1 MLKNVGWVKATQRKT
16 SSQHFCCTRSEDWVN
31 IICLGSWKQN
41 QQSLVS
47 ESYYKVQRVV
57 LTTRSLWLAM
67 VFVCTETL
75 HPGSKDTTMRGFYC
89 WLWRCLIK
97 QIHIIITQIGPLLV
111 RIKFVFLD
119 SNLYWSNK
127 NCVMTYRI
135 LTVFEDPDP
144 FCHPVMTT
152 TLSPVPMKL
161 LRLPKSMA
169 YWTRSST
176 SFIQS
181 ASRSFSYSNGMHPLK
196 ICICRATWPYLCIG
210 YHHWRSFWRKKKT
223 YLHIPCNRENGTV
236 RLVLWHDV
244 RGGSRGGEHNN
255 GSSLTLVGGQ
265 HCADGSRGCV
275 VKACR
280 LLLALLYKTKI
291 M

>member
-1 MLKNVGWVKATQRKT
+1 MLKKVGLVKATQRIT

-75 HPGSKDTTMRGFYC
+75 HPGSKDTTMGGFDC

-127 NCVMTYRI
+127 I
-135 LTVFEDPDP
+135 LRWLTGSWR
-144 FCHPVMTT
+144 CLK
-152 TLSPVPMKL
+152 TLIPSAIQWWRQRCLQSRWSCSACQSRWHTGPGRRRP
-161 LRLPKSMA
+161 
-169 YWTRSST
+169 SSSQHRAPSHT
-176 SFIQS
+176 AMGCTLWRS
-181 ASRSFSYSNGMHPLK
+181 ASVVPLDHTF
-196 ICICRATWPYLCIG
+196 A
-210 YHHWRSFWRKKKT
+210 
-223 YLHIPCNRENGTV
+223 
-236 RLVLWHDV
+236 
-244 RGGSRGGEHNN
+244 
-255 GSSLTLVGGQ
+255 
-265 HCADGSRGCV
+265 
-275 VKACR
+275 
-280 LLLALLYKTKI
+280 
-291 M
+291 

>member
-1 MLKNVGWVKATQRKT
+1 MLKKVGWVKATQRKT

-97 QIHIIITQIGPLLV
+97 QIHIITQIGPLLV

-119 SNLYWSNK
+119 SNLLDTK
-127 NCVMTYRI
+127 VIKFCDD
-135 LTVFEDPDP
+135 LQDPDGVWRP
-144 FCHPVMTT
+144 WSLLPSSDDDNVVSSPDEVAPLAKVDGILDPVVDVLHPVSIALLLIQQWDAPSEDLH
-152 TLSPVPMKL
+152 LSCHL
-161 LRLPKSMA
+161 
-169 YWTRSST
+169 T
-176 SFIQS
+176 I
-181 ASRSFSYSNGMHPLK
+181 PLHR
-196 ICICRATWPYLCIG
+196 I
-210 YHHWRSFWRKKKT
+210 
-223 YLHIPCNRENGTV
+223 
-236 RLVLWHDV
+236 
-244 RGGSRGGEHNN
+244 
-255 GSSLTLVGGQ
+255 SSLTFFLDKEKNIFA
-265 HCADGSRGCV
+265 HT
-275 VKACR
+275 
-280 LLLALLYKTKI
+280 L
-291 M
+291 